1 MMFIDELYFV
11 HVYRERLYQF
21 INKRMEGRI
30 SKRYIKPHFITAG
43 YEKGYCYMVHHIFR
57 EGDRLV
63 SKFKDFE
70 ILEIYNQTPTEE
82 DQKAYQEFMASIYKK
97 DYIKALEE
105 YKKSQNGQDDQEND
119 VE

>member
-57 EGDRLV
+57 
-63 SKFKDFE
+63 
-70 ILEIYNQTPTEE
+70 
-82 DQKAYQEFMASIYKK
+82 
-97 DYIKALEE
+97 
-105 YKKSQNGQDDQEND
+105 
-119 VE
+119 